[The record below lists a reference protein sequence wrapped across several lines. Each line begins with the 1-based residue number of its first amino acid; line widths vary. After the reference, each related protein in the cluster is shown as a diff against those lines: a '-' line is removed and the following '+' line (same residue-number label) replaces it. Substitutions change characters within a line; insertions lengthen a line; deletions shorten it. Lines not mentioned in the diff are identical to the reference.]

1 MVKGLH
7 NSQVAIRPG
16 FISGLSYHEV
26 TRSISIP
33 PLDWMLV
40 HRRVTATVKFTGT
53 HYTLG
58 TREAQCEVSVL
69 PKNTTQCRR
78 TGLEPGPLDQETS
91 ALTS

>member
-1 MVKGLH
+1 MVKSLH

-40 HRRVTATVKFTGT
+40 HRRVTATVRFAGT

-58 TREAQCEVSVL
+58 TREAQCE
-69 PKNTTQCRR
+69 
-78 TGLEPGPLDQETS
+78 
-91 ALTS
+91 